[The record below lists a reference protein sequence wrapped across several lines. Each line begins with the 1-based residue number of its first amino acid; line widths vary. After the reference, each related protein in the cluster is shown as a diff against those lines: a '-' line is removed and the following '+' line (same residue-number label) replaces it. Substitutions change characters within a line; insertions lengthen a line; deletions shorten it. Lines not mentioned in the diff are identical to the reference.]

1 MSPLHH
7 ESEQKRFERGKGGE
21 EERRGNE
28 LKRTAEDDGTHC
40 HRVEKGKAQCI
51 HVDAIGN
58 PKEKNCEDGDGVG
71 KGGAQGGERN
81 TGRRFH
87 GCLQSQSSACAA
99 STPIACSVE

>member
-1 MSPLHH
+1 MPPLHH
-7 ESEQKRFERGKGGE
+7 EGEQKRFERGKGSE

-28 LKRTAEDDGTHC
+28 LKRTAEDDRA
-40 HRVEKGKAQCI
+40 HRHWVEEGEAQCI